1 MVQQQRAPERWA
13 ASRQCLDDARGEL
26 SAWLHAMSHDAD
38 IRSLPGAVVGA
49 TELARVET
57 CADDTWLARHP
68 ERADVDPAWRAAMWR
83 AKALRFVGRYDEA
96 LEVTDRLLVE
106 VGDQNLEV
114 RAATLAQAGVISA
127 FAGRSDD
134 AEQYFL
140 EAFDVAM
147 RAGDD
152 DTALTAAS
160 ELVSVIDDAEQREED
175 ALWWARIAQGLLRR
189 VGGIDG
195 HHDAALHSKLGVI
208 HWRRKRF
215 DEAQREQQR
224 ALEIAEALV
233 GPKHPDVASIRVHLG
248 VLAKA
253 KGDLDEAQRQ
263 YRLALEIYERVL
275 GPAHPDVALTIN
287 DLGMLELARGS
298 RARAGV
304 DPARTSVSANQDP

>member
-1 MVQQQRAPERWA
+1 
-13 ASRQCLDDARGEL
+13 
-26 SAWLHAMSHDAD
+26 
-38 IRSLPGAVVGA
+38 
-49 TELARVET
+49 
-57 CADDTWLARHP
+57 
-68 ERADVDPAWRAAMWR
+68 
-83 AKALRFVGRYDEA
+83 
-96 LEVTDRLLVE
+96 
-106 VGDQNLEV
+106 
-114 RAATLAQAGVISA
+114 
-127 FAGRSDD
+127 
-134 AEQYFL
+134 
-140 EAFDVAM
+140 M

-160 ELVSVIDDAEQREED
+160 ELVSVIGDAEQREED